1 MLTHFDKVQI
11 NLIKRNNKRFC
22 LLIIFSTSK
31 TSETI
36 YIFEKKLMKKI
47 LVVFCLALL
56 TFGYS
61 QEKTKVDFPK
71 NEIKGNALF
80 LVLGA
85 VEVTYE
91 RLLSEDSG
99 LGVSVFFISEDD
111 FETNF
116 SVTPYYRAYFGK
128 KPAAGFFVEGF
139 AMLNSYVD
147 HGYTTSNYVN
157 GTTLVTTYVP
167 DEVGTDFALG
177 FGLGSK
183 WVHRKG
189 FVFEINAGIGRNL
202 LSNNS
207 PEVVGR
213 GGITL
218 GYRF

>member
-1 MLTHFDKVQI
+1 LY
-11 NLIKRNNKRFC
+11 LC
-22 LLIIFSTSK
+22 
-31 TSETI
+31 
-36 YIFEKKLMKKI
+36 
-47 LVVFCLALL
+47 CL
-56 TFGYS
+56 TFGYG
-61 QEKTKVDFPK
+61 QEKVDFPK

-91 RLLSEDSG
+91 RILNEDSG
-99 LGVSVFFISEDD
+99 LGVSLFFINEEDFD
-111 FETNF
+111 SSF
-116 SVTPYYRAYFGK
+116 SLTPYYRAYFGK
-128 KPAAGFFVEGF
+128 RLAAGFFVEGF
-139 AMLNSYVD
+139 SMINTGKYY
-147 HGYTTSNYVN
+147 GNSNYDPN
-157 GTTLVTTYVP
+157 TGYYTYE
-167 DEVGTDFALG
+167 DKKFTDFALG

-183 WVHRKG
+183 WIHRKG